1 MKNCMAEHTEC
12 ISMDIL
18 RREAEETLDPD
29 DPMIEMYSKKKTTEE
44 NTKENEEEAE
54 KLIRKQ
60 EDDRKE
66 KDRRLRELRRKWEE
80 HMDSMREYLS
90 GMLVKMEKAEASWTL
105 KMRRRR
111 NRP

>member
-1 MKNCMAEHTEC
+1 MAEHTEC

-29 DPMIEMYSKKKTTEE
+29 DPMSEMYSKKKTTEE

-60 EDDRKE
+60 K
-66 KDRRLRELRRKWEE
+66 KDRVLINPEFVHGLDEGGGFVPY
-80 HMDSMREYLS
+80 DDDF
-90 GMLVKMEKAEASWTL
+90 V
-105 KMRRRR
+105 
-111 NRP
+111 PIDV